1 MLFHSS
7 IRKDLARSFGATVVV
22 LATIVMTIILIR
34 TLGQATRGSVNP
46 SEVMLVM
53 GLTVIGHLTTIL
65 TLSLFIAVVSTLS
78 RMYADSE
85 MVIWFSSG
93 QGLMFFTKP
102 LFQFAWPI
110 LLGIALL
117 ALFVWPWSNQQIS
130 DLRNRYEQR
139 NDIERVAPG
148 QFQESAGG
156 KRVFFIDKDSPNNQT
171 GKHVFVSSL
180 DGDIETITTARQGQI
195 EWLKGERFLSLQQGQ
210 QMLRNHQ
217 TGEVRVTEFKNY
229 QLLIDPS
236 YKLSNTEIQSK
247 MVSTLGLLKEP
258 TTINLGELS
267 WRLGL
272 ALAAFNLMIM
282 GLAVASVNPRVGKSY
297 HLAVALFCFVGY
309 YNMVN
314 VGQNWI
320 ASGRTSLPAYMVMLH
335 GSAFVFASCWL
346 LIRHF
351 NLSWRSLM
359 PSPSTGARGALA

>member
-7 IRKDLARSFGATVVV
+7 IQKDLARSFGATVVV

-34 TLGQATRGSVNP
+34 TLGQATKGSVNP
-46 SEVMLVM
+46 SEVMQVM

-93 QGLMFFTKP
+93 RGLTSFAKP
-102 LFQFAWPI
+102 LLKFAAPI
-110 LLGIALL
+110 LLAIALL
-117 ALFVWPWSNQQIS
+117 ALFIWPWSNKQIQVLK
-130 DLRNRYEQR
+130 DRYEQR

-148 QFQESAGG
+148 QFQESSGG

-171 GKHVFVSSL
+171 GRNVFVSSV
-180 DGDIETITTARQGQI
+180 DGMIESVTTAQQGQI
-195 EWLKGERFLSLQQGQ
+195 EIHEGERFLSLQRGQ
-210 QMLRNHQ
+210 QMLRNQ
-217 TGEVRVTEFKNY
+217 KTGDVRVTEFQDY

-236 YKLSNTEIQSK
+236 SK
-247 MVSTLGLLKEP
+247 MTTSDSQSRLVSTLGLIKAP
-258 TTINLGELS
+258 TPVHLGELS

-272 ALAAFNLMIM
+272 PLAAINLLIM
-282 GLAVASVNPRVGKSY
+282 GLAVASVNPRIGKSY
-297 HLAVALFCFVGY
+297 HLALALFCFVGY

-320 ASGRTSLPAYMVMLH
+320 GSGRTSLPAFMLTLH
-335 GSAFVFASCWL
+335 GGAFCFALTWL
-346 LIRHF
+346 LVRHF
-351 NLSWRSLM
+351 NLSWRHFWSVLV
-359 PSPSTGARGALA
+359 PRHSKGAA

>member
-34 TLGQATRGSVNP
+34 TLGQATRGYVNP

-258 TTINLGELS
+258 TAINLGELS